1 MIPASNATL
10 TAILDGGTTADYD
23 VPATAG
29 TPRWQGHHAAYVVD
43 ELVRDFGTH
52 AAIHANEVTEIRKT
66 SVVIN
71 ARLARLVR
79 QGDKLQ
85 FTYQDAAQERTAAN
99 VRITEVTGT
108 ARVVLE
114 NT

>member
-1 MIPASNATL
+1 VIPVANATL
-10 TAILDGGTTADYD
+10 TAIIGPGTSADWD

-29 TPRWQGHHAAYVVD
+29 TARWQGRHAAYVVD
-43 ELVRDFGTH
+43 ELVRDPGTRATVH
-52 AAIHANEVTEIRKT
+52 AHEVTEIRKT

-71 ARLARLVR
+71 ARLARLVK

-85 FTYQDAAQERTAAN
+85 FTYQDTSQERTAAN
-99 VRITEVTGT
+99 VRITEITGT
-108 ARVVLE
+108 ARIVLE